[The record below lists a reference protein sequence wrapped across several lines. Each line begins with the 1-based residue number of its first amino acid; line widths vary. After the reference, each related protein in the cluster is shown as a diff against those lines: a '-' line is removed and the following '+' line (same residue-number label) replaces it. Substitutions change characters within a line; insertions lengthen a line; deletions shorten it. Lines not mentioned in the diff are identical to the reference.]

1 MAAQNDGISL
11 CLRRGT
17 AGERPWAARWRS
29 RYQGTTLAPDWRGNG
44 LSASLQGRLAA
55 LRRDY
60 RSATGTS
67 FQHFFCPILRTDD
80 EARLCRAHVINQKF
94 DGADPAWTVQR
105 ADVDAWFGS
114 LFEKDFLA
122 IEQRG
127 RPVAGE
133 ALLNRGLAQ
142 RFRPEITVDGQVVAH
157 YPRRGRVPEAHTAV
171 DVNIRDA
178 TVSLALRLTP
188 SEVLASRGGEWEV
201 RVQKDVRVQAL
212 VSVLK
217 AAHLT
222 MFHLLGYRY
231 ALSGGGRFLGMDVLG
246 TLFLK
251 SQGMERPAS
260 LTLAKHHLRQFSSMV
275 RPVIEAPTETPG
287 TITDR
292 CVHFLMRGHEIW
304 GCLVFVRTAN
314 HLHAAVVPILE
325 SPESASLFARFLE
338 SPAMRIE
345 TRMGRF
351 GRHAVELSPSS
362 QWIDW
367 PEAPFDV

>member
-1 MAAQNDGISL
+1 MGGEMAVPL
-11 CLRRGT
+11 
-17 AGERPWAARWRS
+17 S
-29 RYQGTTLAPDWRGNG
+29 RHDSDTDWRGNG
-44 LSASLQGRLAA
+44 LSASLQRRLAA

-60 RSATGTS
+60 QSATGTS
-67 FQHFFCPILRTDD
+67 FQHFFCPILWTDD

-178 TVSLALRLTP
+178 TVSLALKLTP
-188 SEVLASRGGEWEV
+188 SEVLSSRGGEWEV

-304 GCLVFVRTAN
+304 GCLVFVRTGN